1 MALKN
6 FMSKVKASTKETS
19 FKKAFSMMLVAT
31 LTMCMF
37 VFGASASEAGGEVVT
52 LAPDAAIDAAES
64 LFAQITQTV
73 NFANIAKVL
82 TIGLGAVLG
91 IWLAW
96 WGLKKLF
103 GMLQGVIRGGN
114 IRL

>member
-1 MALKN
+1 MSLKN
-6 FMSKVKASTKETS
+6 VPELIKQSLKAPSL
-19 FKKAFSMMLVAT
+19 KKGLSLMIVAT

-37 VFGASASEAGGEVVT
+37 VFGAGASETQEVVT
-52 LAPDAAIDAAES
+52 LSPDAAIEAAET
-64 LFAQITQTV
+64 LFAQITNTI

-82 TIGLGAVLG
+82 GIGLGAVLG

-103 GMLQGVIRGGN
+103 GMLQSVIRGGR
-114 IRL
+114 IKL